1 MKGKVTIVFAIS
13 EHGNEAQITSRALVR
28 RAGSVMKKNSTNN
41 ALTARPKYDIKRV
54 DTVQYILALHKKLN
68 ELDNSDKNVTK
79 VRIDNLDAEF
89 ISTKSHT
96 TGMPYDA
103 VIVNLGT
110 KEEPIM
116 RRYYLSSNQSKLIR
130 MAEFKPEYDFTFV
143 ENLIDEEAEEDSEDA
158 E

>member
-1 MKGKVTIVFAIS
+1 MKGKVTVVFAIS
-13 EHGNEAQITSRALVR
+13 ENGNEAQITSRALVR

-41 ALTARPKYDIKRV
+41 ALTARPKHDIKRV

-68 ELDNSDKNVTK
+68 ELDNSDKNITK
-79 VRIDNLDAEF
+79 VRVDNLDAEF
-89 ISTKSHT
+89 ISTTSRA
-96 TGMPYDA
+96 TGMLYDA

-130 MAEFKPEYDFTFV
+130 KPEFRPEYDFTYV
-143 ENLIDEEAEEDSEDA
+143 ENVLDEVVEEDSED
-158 E
+158 EE

>member
-54 DTVQYILALHKKLN
+54 DTVQYILALHNKFN

-89 ISTKSHT
+89 ISTTSHR
-96 TGMPYDA
+96 TGLPYDV

-116 RRYYLSSNQSKLIR
+116 RRYYLSGNQSKLIK
-130 MAEFKPEYDFTFV
+130 MATFKPEYEFTYV
-143 ENLIDEEAEEDSEDA
+143 ENLMDEETEEDSEDT